1 LGPSAKKPVIF
12 LIVISLGIVT
22 LILASAVSESSSAEF
37 QHISAGEL
45 KKLMES
51 KKDFLL
57 VDAQPKGVYEMGHI
71 KGAVNLPWAK
81 EIKGPVKLPK
91 NKLLVIYCDCSHE
104 EDSIDLASQLVEN
117 WDYKSGDIKLLT
129 GGWSGW
135 VKLGYPTQ
143 KSKVKG
149 K

>member
-1 LGPSAKKPVIF
+1 MKDSVKSVIGLFLIF
-12 LIVISLGIVT
+12 LGIFT
-22 LILASAVSESSSAEF
+22 LTLAGSVSPSSSAEF
-37 QHISAGEL
+37 QHISPEEL
-45 KKLMES
+45 KKLMQS
-51 KKDFLL
+51 KGDFLV
-57 VDAQPKGVYEMGHI
+57 VDAQPKTAYQMGHI

-91 NKLLVIYCDCSHE
+91 NKLLVIYCDCAQE
-104 EDSIDLASQLVEN
+104 EDSADLAAQLIEK
-117 WDYKSGDIKLLT
+117 WDYKMSDIKLLT

-135 VKLGYPTQ
+135 LKLGYPTQ